1 MDMVV
6 KSGKGLEVRDS
17 SWNGKLF
24 KVCVHIR

>member
-6 KSGKGLEVRDS
+6 KAGKGLEVRDS
-17 SWNGKLF
+17 GWNGKLL